1 MDDHQNDDAQ
11 PVEQKTS
18 DLGHSHDHNDDH
30 GDCSNCKKP
39 SGSSRYGW
47 VWVVGI
53 ILIVAVALYFLQ
65 SNVPET
71 AVNDDASGETT
82 EVLAQENGVYNV
94 STPDSVP
101 LDSIFSVD
109 WDVSSLDETSITH
122 TAVHWGTE
130 SESSYSDYPESTQN
144 YFEGT
149 FEIPSDFETNIKVP
163 EGAEA
168 IYLRAHATIG
178 DEEFESDEVTVEIK

>member
-1 MDDHQNDDAQ
+1 MDDNQNNDAQ
-11 PVEQKTS
+11 PVEREEPNH
-18 DLGHSHDHNDDH
+18 GHNDNHD
-30 GDCSNCKKP
+30 DCSDCKKP
-39 SGSSRYGW
+39 SGSSQYGW

-71 AVNDDASGETT
+71 ALEEEVVGEAT

-94 STPDSVP
+94 SVPDSVP
-101 LDSIFSVD
+101 SEAIFSVD

-130 SESSYSDYPESTQN
+130 SQDSYSDYPEVTEN
-144 YFEGT
+144 YLEGE
-149 FEIPSDFETNIKVP
+149 FEIPSDFETNINVP
-163 EGAEA
+163 DGAEA

-178 DEEFESDEVTVEIK
+178 DEEFESDEVVVEIK